1 MLLRI
6 ALALGI
12 GYFLVKYSAIFL
24 IRERIERPERLNLI
38 LTTITL
44 FSVFVIYYSVIYSF
58 TGKFHLASSLVS
70 LIVFTSLVII
80 LEPEAP
86 LRLWPTAYLLT
97 LLTLPFLLK
106 FVIVREPFA
115 FRFVQVGLREEGF
128 KFINIFILFLLGKIG
143 NRKDSIVAGASVGAI
158 FGSLENYLYGT
169 KFGFSTFALRNLLPI
184 HLSLSA
190 LMALFFH
197 QTLRGRLR
205 FLWFLATVVIPP
217 FLHWAYDF
225 SLQTTRAII
234 PYFLLNLLLYSL
246 VYLIARDGK

>member
-12 GYFLVKYSAIFL
+12 GYFLVKYLAVLL
-24 IRERIERPERLNLI
+24 IRERIERPERLSLI
-38 LTTITL
+38 FNIITL
-44 FSVFVIYYSVIYSF
+44 FFVFSIYYSVIYSF

-70 LIVFTSLVII
+70 LIVFTSLVVL

-86 LRLWPTAYLLT
+86 MRLWPQAYLLT
-97 LLTLPFLLK
+97 LLSLPFLLK
-106 FVIVREPFA
+106 FVLVREPFV

-128 KFINIFILFLLGKIG
+128 KFVNIFILFLLGKIR

-169 KFGFSTFALRNLLPI
+169 RFGFSTFALRNLLPI
-184 HLSLSA
+184 HLSLGA
-190 LMALFFH
+190 LMALFFY
-197 QTLRGRLR
+197 QTVRCRPR
-205 FLWFLATVVIPP
+205 FLWFTATVIIPP

-225 SLQTTRAII
+225 SLQTSRTIL
-234 PYFLLNLLLYSL
+234 PYFLFNLLLYIL
-246 VYLIARDGK
+246 VYLVARDGK